1 MRYTVRVVQLEGR
14 WRAEVDGMEAAV
26 EVAEWAQIDTEVRSL
41 LGDLTGA
48 WPDDL
53 ELEYLRD

>member
-1 MRYTVRVVQLEGR
+1 MRYTVRLTQLEGR

-26 EVAEWAQIDTEVRSL
+26 EVAEWAQIDTEVRAL

-53 ELEYLRD
+53 ELSYEHD